1 MRSEQFKKFPL
12 FLRAVF
18 FSIRQA
24 YNTVHGVLLRQME
37 LHTNHNFASRA
48 AAALSCED
56 FNNFYGWLGVGISVI
71 KVLLL
76 LSCENAHGIPGG
88 SEKRDW
94 GPWAPTHT
102 HGLFNRPQHF
112 YFVSIIKVPRA
123 TRSIEMK

>member
-1 MRSEQFKKFPL
+1 MRSKQFKKFPL

-76 LSCENAHGIPGG
+76 LSCENAHGNPGG

-102 HGLFNRPQHF
+102 HMAYSTVHNTSISL
-112 YFVSIIKVPRA
+112 VSLRFLEQRGQLK
-123 TRSIEMK
+123 